1 MNKLKEYKLNELY
14 NMSSGI
20 NSSKD
25 QAGSGYPFVSF
36 RDIFNN
42 TILPENLT
50 ELMNT
55 SEKERIK
62 YSVKK
67 GDVFITRTSETPD
80 ELAMSSV
87 ALKDYPNATFSGFAK
102 RLRAIND
109 KIVYDRYMAFYFRSK
124 YFRKIIN
131 ANTIMTLRA
140 SFNEEMFSYIKIQLP
155 DYDTQVK
162 IGDMLYK
169 IEEKI
174 LINTQINNNLEEL
187 MKILYQ
193 RWFMEFEFPNENGKP
208 YKSNDGKLVYSEEL
222 KRNIPK
228 GWKIKKILDIATW
241 ESNSQPPKSQFIYE
255 KREGYVRFIQNRDY
269 DSNSYITYIP
279 YKKSLST
286 VSKLDILIDK
296 YGDAGKIRYG
306 IEGVFNVALAK
317 IKPIE
322 NKFLEY
328 IRSYL
333 SSNEIYNYL
342 HNSCMASTR
351 ASLSEENLKSLNIVI
366 PNEEIL
372 NEFQDKVIIMR
383 NLILS
388 NKDEIDKL
396 TALKE
401 FLLPMLMNGQINV
414 DDIEI

>member
-1 MNKLKEYKLNELY
+1 
-14 NMSSGI
+14 
-20 NSSKD
+20 
-25 QAGSGYPFVSF
+25 
-36 RDIFNN
+36 
-42 TILPENLT
+42 
-50 ELMNT
+50 
-55 SEKERIK
+55 
-62 YSVKK
+62 
-67 GDVFITRTSETPD
+67 
-80 ELAMSSV
+80 
-87 ALKDYPNATFSGFAK
+87 
-102 RLRAIND
+102 
-109 KIVYDRYMAFYFRSK
+109 
-124 YFRKIIN
+124 
-131 ANTIMTLRA
+131 
-140 SFNEEMFSYIKIQLP
+140 
-155 DYDTQVK
+155 
-162 IGDMLYK
+162 
-169 IEEKI
+169 
-174 LINTQINNNLEEL
+174 

>member
-1 MNKLKEYKLNELY
+1 MKKIKLKEVLEVKRGTTLSGEYYSDIGDKIRLTLGNFDYPGGGFKKNTSKSDIYFTGDVKSQFILRKGDIITPLTEQVSGLLGETATIPEDNKYIQSGDIGLIIPNSEKLNSRFAYYLI
-14 NMSSGI
+14 S
-20 NSSKD
+20 
-25 QAGSGYPFVSF
+25 
-36 RDIFNN
+36 
-42 TILPENLT
+42 
-50 ELMNT
+50 
-55 SEKERIK
+55 
-62 YSVKK
+62 
-67 GDVFITRTSETPD
+67 
-80 ELAMSSV
+80 SSV
-87 ALKDYPNATFSGFAK
+87 IKKQLDVSSQQTKIRHTSP
-102 RLRAIND
+102 D
-109 KIVYDRYMAFYFRSK
+109 KIMDCVAWIPELSVQM
-124 YFRKIIN
+124 KIAKLLDSIN
-131 ANTIMTLRA
+131 
-140 SFNEEMFSYIKIQLP
+140 IKI
-155 DYDTQVK
+155 K
-162 IGDMLYK
+162 
-169 IEEKI
+169 
-174 LINTQINNNLEEL
+174 NNNQINNNLEEL